1 MQVVLIPLHE
11 STSKELNVEQL
22 NNTWRDL
29 QVCHPRLHPLTQPLF
44 HTGRPTE
51 AVDTRWSECTSLTSH
66 IRGRQVGR
74 RVRAL
79 S

>member
-51 AVDTRWSECTSLTSH
+51 AVYTRGVHFFARLTHTHDTPRP
-66 IRGRQVGR
+66 
-74 RVRAL
+74 
-79 S
+79 